1 MKKPIN
7 DARQT
12 SRLRAGI
19 SLPPAPPAKRIHL
32 ILLLLLIFG
41 FGGFGGFGLSN
52 LHAQA
57 PRLVV
62 IIVIDQLRSDYL
74 TRFRSR
80 FGPGGFNRLLREGS
94 VFANCQYGYAA
105 TATAPS
111 HAVLATGAYPRHNG
125 IVGNSWYDRERG
137 RRIAAAADETYPL
150 VRSFV
155 AGRFLAGSPEESSRG
170 ASPWA
175 LEGTTLGDELRL
187 SNGGDSR
194 VVAVSM
200 KDRAAVFA
208 GGKNPNAVFWFDV
221 AAEGFLT
228 SSYYTASLPG
238 WLVQFNS
245 DHSLETYAGK
255 QWNPLEGGAFERRL
269 ELEQGP
275 EGREK
280 FWFDFGATPFAS
292 QLQFDL
298 AEAAVEAYQLGEDQ
312 AADLL
317 WIALSSPDYLGHQV
331 GPDSALIE
339 DMFLRI
345 DRQMEEFFSFLD
357 RRVGLQN
364 VILGLSSDHGVAP
377 LPEQAQAARLGGG
390 RIDSQKLTGE
400 INEALVLRFGREDW
414 IESYVFPWIY
424 LNHEAME
431 RHSLDQELVARTAGE
446 AALEQDGVVAYYTAG
461 QLAGG
466 AAEDSMRALYA
477 RSYYP
482 GRSGDLALRYA
493 PFFVEAFPG
502 GGTDHG
508 SPYSY
513 DRRVPLIL
521 WGSPFRAGVFHTAT
535 SPADLAP
542 TLAAVLQINPPAAA
556 TGRVLREALLPS
568 ASAGKQATAARTEG
582 VPHE

>member
-7 DARQT
+7 DARPAN
-12 SRLRAGI
+12 RLQRSI
-19 SLPPAPPAKRIHL
+19 SSPPAKKINL
-32 ILLLLLIFG
+32 IILVLLLLGFG
-41 FGGFGGFGLSN
+41 FSS

-57 PRLVV
+57 PKLVV

-80 FGPGGFNRLLREGS
+80 FGPGGFNRFLRKGS
-94 VFANCQYGYAA
+94 VFANCQYEYAA
-105 TATAPS
+105 TATAPG
-111 HAVLATGAYPRHNG
+111 HAVLATGSYPRHNG
-125 IVGNSWYDRERG
+125 IVGNSWYDRGRG
-137 RRIAAAADETYPL
+137 RTMAAAADEAYPL
-150 VRSFV
+150 VRNFL
-155 AGRFLAGSPEESSRG
+155 AERFLPGNPEESSNG

-187 SNGGDSR
+187 SNGGASR
-194 VVAVSM
+194 VISVSM
-200 KDRAAVFA
+200 KDKAAVIA
-208 GGKNPNAVFWFDV
+208 AGKNPNAVFWFDI

-228 SSYYTASLPG
+228 SSYYMASLPQ
-238 WLVQFNS
+238 WLVQFNQ

-255 QWNPLEGGAFERRL
+255 QWNPLEGEAFERRL
-269 ELEQGP
+269 ELEPGP
-275 EGREK
+275 QGREK
-280 FWFDFGATPFAS
+280 FWFDFGATPFSS

-298 AEAAVEAYQLGEDQ
+298 AEAAVEAYQMGEDQ
-312 AADLL
+312 TADLL

-331 GPDSALIE
+331 GPDSALVE

-390 RIDSQKLTGE
+390 RIDAQKLTGE
-400 INEALVLRFGREDW
+400 INEALALQFGREEW
-414 IESYVFPWIY
+414 IESYVSHWIY

-431 RHSLDQELVARTAGE
+431 RHGLDREQVARAAGE

-461 QLAGG
+461 QLDGG
-466 AAEDSMRALYA
+466 ADEDSMRALYA
-477 RSYYP
+477 RSYFP
-482 GRSGDLALRYA
+482 GRAGNLALRYA

-521 WGSPFRAGVFHTAT
+521 WGSPFRAEVFHTEA

-568 ASAGKQATAARTEG
+568 APAGKQATPTLTKGTPRE
-582 VPHE
+582 